1 MVERRNCN
9 FCGNNIEPGT
19 GRIYIRTD
27 GTVFYF
33 DRHKC
38 YTNFIK
44 LRRIPR
50 ETRWSGLSSTASRW
64 KDKSGKQ
71 KRAAPKRFVPKD
83 LASRLKKE
91 HERLQ
96 RESEQGAKKEETPS
110 SDDKQQEENVGEAR
124 DSPAAAS
131 NETEA
136 VKNPEQPEQ

>member
-1 MVERRNCN
+1 MVERRSCN

-64 KDKSGKQ
+64 KDKPGKQ
-71 KRAAPKRFVPKD
+71 KRASPKRFVPKD

-91 HERLQ
+91 HERL
-96 RESEQGAKKEETPS
+96 RKESEPGATKEETPS
-110 SDDKQQEENVGEAR
+110 SDARQQEEKVEEAH

-131 NETEA
+131 NETETE
-136 VKNPEQPEQ
+136 KIPEHPEQ